1 MHQIE
6 KNEYNSPEMNNYVKF
21 YKLTTIT
28 VKEMIAGIIKRLVER
43 EKCWEQCVFVPH
55 ENALGTRSKRL
66 YNSRQTEK
74 MIMKANRYWKISSNS
89 QEKNT

>member
-43 EKCWEQCVFVPH
+43 EKC
-55 ENALGTRSKRL
+55 
-66 YNSRQTEK
+66 
-74 MIMKANRYWKISSNS
+74 
-89 QEKNT
+89 